1 MSEQIIELAIRGPR
15 PGQQRSFDHRKR
27 ALVDALLAVP
37 GVGPE
42 RAFVAFGTVPEIDAP
57 QHVGMTRYADKA
69 AQKRATMNLAVLRRL
84 VGFMRVMRP
93 HVGVFL
99 KPDDP
104 DFDLATF
111 ASDPGC
117 AVEFA
122 ALVPA
127 DGVSQETFTARRDAF
142 LEALDEH
149 PAVLRSHTFTT
160 AGGLKAKD
168 SLVHV
173 TVYRDRPS
181 LEALAAELADAPAF
195 TEFRETFGTN
205 LIAFAAAA

>member
-15 PGQQRSFDHRKR
+15 PGKQQSFDDRKR
-27 ALVDALLAVP
+27 NVVAALLAVP

-42 RAFVAFGTVPEIDAP
+42 RSFVAFSTVPEIAAP

-69 AQKRATMNLAVLRRL
+69 AQKRATRNMKVLGNL

-93 HVGVFL
+93 NVGVFL

-111 ASDPGC
+111 ATDPDC
-117 AVEFA
+117 VVEFA

-127 DGVSQETFTARRDAF
+127 DGVSQETFMARRDAF
-142 LEALDEH
+142 LDSLDEH

-160 AGGLKAKD
+160 TGGLKAKD

-173 TVYRDRPS
+173 TVYRDRGS

-195 TEFRETFGTN
+195 TRFREAFGTN
-205 LIAFAAAA
+205 LITFAAAA